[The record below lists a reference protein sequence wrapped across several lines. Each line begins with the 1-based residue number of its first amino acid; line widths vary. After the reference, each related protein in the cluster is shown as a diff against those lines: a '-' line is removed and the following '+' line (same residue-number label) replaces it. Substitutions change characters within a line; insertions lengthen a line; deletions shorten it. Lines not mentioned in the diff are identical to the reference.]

1 MENVGIV
8 DVNVFDC
15 NNDLLWQVS
24 RAAKMESAD
33 FTVNYNY
40 PDNSEYFQIVVD
52 EADKGMKCEISECY
66 DN

>member
-8 DVNVFDC
+8 DINVFDS
-15 NNDLLWQVS
+15 NNDLFWQIS

-40 PDNSEYFQIVVD
+40 PDNSEYFQIVVE
-52 EADKGMKCEISECY
+52 EADKGKKFVISGC
-66 DN
+66 